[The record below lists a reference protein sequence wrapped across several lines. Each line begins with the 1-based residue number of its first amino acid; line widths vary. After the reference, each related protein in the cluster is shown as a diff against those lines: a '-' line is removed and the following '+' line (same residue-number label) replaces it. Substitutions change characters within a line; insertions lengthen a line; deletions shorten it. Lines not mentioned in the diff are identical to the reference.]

1 MKAALIFS
9 AALCVLIGALPE
21 PAQASQVV
29 GSGTTEI
36 GAAGSTDVRREC
48 GGSFATIRDPPI
60 AATIPGFGNRCAA
73 GRLA

>member
-21 PAQASQVV
+21 PAHASQVV
-29 GSGTTEI
+29 GQWYHGNWSCRIDGRP
-36 GAAGSTDVRREC
+36 ARMRWVVRDDPGS
-48 GGSFATIRDPPI
+48 PI